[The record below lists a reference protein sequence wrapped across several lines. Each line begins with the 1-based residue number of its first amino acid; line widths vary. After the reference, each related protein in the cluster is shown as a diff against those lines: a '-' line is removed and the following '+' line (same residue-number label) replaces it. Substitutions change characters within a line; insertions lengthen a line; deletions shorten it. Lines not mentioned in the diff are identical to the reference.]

1 MTEKLEILLVEDDTE
16 ACKEFVTHIDETENM
31 TLIGVTNN
39 ADKALEYIKSYLPDV
54 IILDLELHTGSGS
67 GLNVLADMKNFPLCK
82 TPYILITTNNTSPI
96 TYHSARELG
105 ADYIM
110 SKHQENYSVKNVIDF
125 LQILSPSILNR
136 RKLVAPADNILET
149 PKYNQKRVLRRIS
162 LELDNVG
169 INPKSVGYQY
179 LIDAIEITMNERTQN
194 ISKIIAERHNK
205 TEVSV
210 IRAMQNAIDRAWKTT
225 NIDDLLRYYTATIN
239 SAKGVPTI
247 TEFIC
252 FYANKLNNEY

>member
-1 MTEKLEILLVEDDTE
+1 MTEKLEILLVEDDPM
-16 ACKEFVTHIDETENM
+16 ACREFVENIDESTNM

-39 ADKALEYIKSYLPDV
+39 ADKALEYIKEYLPDV
-54 IILDLELHTGSGS
+54 VILDLELHLGSGS
-67 GLNVLADMKNFPLCK
+67 GLNVLADLKTFPLNRS
-82 TPYILITTNNTSPI
+82 PFILITTNNTSPV
-96 TYHSARELG
+96 TYNTARELG

-125 LQILSPSILNR
+125 LQILSTSILGR
-136 RKLVAPADNILET
+136 RKLISADNNEET
-149 PKYNQKRVLRRIS
+149 PKHNQKRIQRRITS
-162 LELDNVG
+162 ELNNVG

-194 ISKIIAERHNK
+194 VSKIIAERHKK

-210 IRAMQNAIDRAWKTT
+210 IRAMQNAIERAWKSA
-225 NIDDLLRYYTATIN
+225 NIDDLLQYYTATIN

>member
-1 MTEKLEILLVEDDTE
+1 MTEKLEILLVEDDPI
-16 ACKEFVTHIDETENM
+16 ACREFVEHIDETTNM

-39 ADKALEYIKSYLPDV
+39 DAKALEYIKEYLPDV
-54 IILDLELHTGSGS
+54 VILDLELHLGSGS
-67 GLNVLADMKNFPLCK
+67 GLNVLADLKTFPLNK
-82 TPYILITTNNTSPI
+82 SPFILITTNNTSPV
-96 TYHSARELG
+96 TYSTARELG

-110 SKHQENYSVKNVIDF
+110 SKHQDNYSVKNVIDF
-125 LQILSPSILNR
+125 LQILSPSILGR
-136 RKLVAPADNILET
+136 RKLTTADNTDET
-149 PKYNQKRVLRRIS
+149 PKHAQKRIQRRITA
-162 LELDNVG
+162 ELNNVG

-194 ISKIIAERHNK
+194 VSKIIAQRHNK

-210 IRAMQNAIDRAWKTT
+210 IRAMQNAIERAWKNS
-225 NIDDLLRYYTATIN
+225 NIDDLLQYYTATIN